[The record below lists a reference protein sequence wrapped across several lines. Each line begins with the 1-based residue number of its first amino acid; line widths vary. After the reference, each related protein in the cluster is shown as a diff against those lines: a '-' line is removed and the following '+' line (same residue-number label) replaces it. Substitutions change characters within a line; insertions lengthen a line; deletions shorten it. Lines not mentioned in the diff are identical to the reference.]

1 MIEWHLYRNHTP
13 KQMKDLI
20 QKALD
25 PGSHDKLSSIG
36 LLIIRVFTGGCM
48 LFAHGWGK
56 MIKFGELSDKFP
68 DPIGVGSAP
77 SLALA
82 VFAEVFCAI
91 AIVLGLFTRA
101 AAIPLLI
108 TMLVAAFIVHG
119 ADPFQK
125 KEFALLYAA
134 PFLMLIFTGAGAF
147 SIDAKLK
154 R

>member
-1 MIEWHLYRNHTP
+1 
-13 KQMKDLI
+13 MKKLI
-20 QKALD
+20 QKAIS
-25 PGSHDKLSSIG
+25 PGSHDQLSSLGI
-36 LLIIRVFTGGCM
+36 LILRLFTGGCM

-56 MIKFGELSDKFP
+56 LTKFGELSGKFA
-68 DPIGVGSAP
+68 DPIGLGSAP

-91 AIVLGLFTRA
+91 AIMLGLFTRA

-108 TMLVAAFIVHG
+108 TMLVAAFVVHD

-134 PFLMLIFTGAGAF
+134 PFLMLILTGAGSF
-147 SIDAKLK
+147 SVDAKLK

>member
-1 MIEWHLYRNHTP
+1 M
-13 KQMKDLI
+13 
-20 QKALD
+20 
-25 PGSHDKLSSIG
+25 SSFG
-36 LLIIRVFTGGCM
+36 LLILRLFTGGCM
-48 LFAHGWGK
+48 LLAHGWGK
-56 MIKFGELSDKFP
+56 LAKFGELSGKFP
-68 DPIGVGSAP
+68 DPIGIGSAP

-91 AIVLGLFTRA
+91 AIMIGLFTRA

-108 TMLVAAFIVHG
+108 TMLVAAFVVHG

-134 PFLMLIFTGAGAF
+134 PFLMLILTGAGAY
-147 SIDAKLK
+147 SVDAKLK

>member
-1 MIEWHLYRNHTP
+1 MLR
-13 KQMKDLI
+13 LF
-20 QKALD
+20 
-25 PGSHDKLSSIG
+25 IG
-36 LLIIRVFTGGCM
+36 GGM

-56 MIKFGELSDKFP
+56 LTSFGDLSSKFP
-68 DPIGVGSAP
+68 DPIGFGSAP

-91 AIVLGLFTRA
+91 AIMLGLFTRA

-108 TMLVAAFIVHG
+108 TMLVAAFVIHG

-125 KEFALLYAA
+125 KEFALLYAV
-134 PFLMLIFTGAGAF
+134 PCLMLIFTGAGSF
-147 SIDAKLK
+147 SVDAKLK

>member
-1 MIEWHLYRNHTP
+1 
-13 KQMKDLI
+13 MKKLI
-20 QKALD
+20 QKAIS
-25 PGSHDKLSSIG
+25 PGSHDQLSSLGI
-36 LLIIRVFTGGCM
+36 LILRLFTGGCM

-56 MIKFGELSDKFP
+56 LTKFWELSGKFA
-68 DPIGVGSAP
+68 DPIGLGSAP

-91 AIVLGLFTRA
+91 AIMLGLFTRA

-108 TMLVAAFIVHG
+108 TMLVAAFVVHD

-134 PFLMLIFTGAGAF
+134 PFLMLILTGAGSF
-147 SIDAKLK
+147 SVDAKLK

>member
-1 MIEWHLYRNHTP
+1 
-13 KQMKDLI
+13 MKKLI
-20 QKALD
+20 QKAIS
-25 PGSHDKLSSIG
+25 PGSHDQLSSLGI
-36 LLIIRVFTGGCM
+36 LILRLFTGGCM

-56 MIKFGELSDKFP
+56 LTKFGELSGKFA
-68 DPIGVGSAP
+68 DPIGLGSAP

-91 AIVLGLFTRA
+91 AIMLGLFTRA

-108 TMLVAAFIVHG
+108 TMLVAAFVVHDS
-119 ADPFQK
+119 DPFQK

-134 PFLMLIFTGAGAF
+134 PFLMLILTGAGSF
-147 SIDAKLK
+147 SVDAKLK